1 MLMELGMIGLGRMG
15 LNMVKRL
22 LQGGQEVMVYNR
34 TLAKVREIEQQGARG
49 AYTLADLVGGLS
61 RPRAVWL
68 MLPAGSVIDEHLDP
82 LKDLLEPD
90 DLVIDGGNSFYRD
103 DLRRAETLAS
113 QGIRWLDVGVSGGIY
128 GLEKGYCLMVG
139 GSPENYQRVEPLLT
153 VLSPPGGCLYC
164 GPTGSGHFAKMIHN
178 GIEYGMMQAY
188 AEGFHLLEA
197 SPYGDSF
204 DLARLAHLWNQG
216 SVIRSWLL
224 ELAEKVLARDPKLA
238 SLRGVVEDSGEGRWT
253 AQQAIECGIPAPV
266 ITLSLIQRFISHD
279 PNLFANRMLAA
290 LRQEFGGHK
299 AKTA

>member
-1 MLMELGMIGLGRMG
+1 MKLGMIGLGRMG

-22 LQGGQEVMVYNR
+22 LQGGQEVVVYNR
-34 TLAKVREIEQQGARG
+34 TAAKVREIEQQGARG

-68 MLPAGSVIDEHLDP
+68 MLPAGPLIDEHLDQ
-82 LKDLLEPD
+82 LTDLLEPN

-103 DLRRAETLAS
+103 DLRRAEALALR
-113 QGIRWLDVGVSGGIY
+113 GIHWLDVGVSGGIY

-139 GSPENYQRVEPLLT
+139 GSPEDYQRVEPVLT
-153 VLSPPGGCLYC
+153 ALAPPEGCLYC
-164 GPTGSGHFAKMIHN
+164 GPTGAGHFAKMIHN

-197 SPYGDSF
+197 SPYADSL
-204 DLARLAHLWNQG
+204 DYAHLAHLWNQG

-224 ELAEKVLARDPKLA
+224 ELAEKVFARDPKLT
-238 SLRGVVEDSGEGRWT
+238 SLRGAVEDSGEGRWT
-253 AQQAIECGIPAPV
+253 ALQAIESGVAAPV
-266 ITLSLIQRFISHD
+266 ITLSLMQRFISQD
-279 PNLFANRMLAA
+279 PDLFANRMLAA

-299 AKTA
+299 VKTA

>member
-1 MLMELGMIGLGRMG
+1 MKLGMVGLGRMG
-15 LNMVKRL
+15 LNMAKRL
-22 LQGGQEVMVYNR
+22 LRGSQEVVVYNR
-34 TLAKVREIEQQGARG
+34 TAAKVKEIEQQGARG
-49 AYTLADLVGGLS
+49 VYALKDLVGELS
-61 RPRAVWL
+61 RPRTIWL
-68 MLPAGSVIDEHLDP
+68 MLPAGAVIDEHLNR

-103 DLRRAETLAS
+103 DLRRSEALAP

-139 GSPENYQRVEPLLT
+139 GSPEDYQRLQPVLT
-153 VLSPPGGCLYC
+153 ALAPTDGCLYC
-164 GPTGSGHFAKMIHN
+164 GPTGAGHFAKMIHN

-197 SPYGDSF
+197 SPYADSL
-204 DLARLAHLWNQG
+204 DYARLAHLWNQG

-224 ELAEKVLARDPKLA
+224 ELAENVFARDPKLT

-253 AQQAIECGIPAPV
+253 ALQAIESGVAAPV
-266 ITLSLIQRFISHD
+266 ITLSLMQRFISQD
-279 PNLFANRMLAA
+279 PDLFANRMLAA

-299 AKTA
+299 VKTA

>member
-1 MLMELGMIGLGRMG
+1 MIGLGRMG

-22 LQGGQEVMVYNR
+22 LQGRQEVVVYNR
-34 TLAKVREIEQQGARG
+34 TAAKVREIEQQGAKG

-61 RPRAVWL
+61 RPRAIWL
-68 MLPAGSVIDEHLDP
+68 MLPAGPVIDEHLDP

-103 DLRRAETLAS
+103 DLRRAEVLAPR
-113 QGIRWLDVGVSGGIY
+113 GIRWLDVGVSGGIY

-139 GSPENYQRVEPLLT
+139 GRPEDYQRLEPLLT
-153 VLSPPGGCLYC
+153 ALAPPEGYLYC
-164 GPTGSGHFAKMIHN
+164 GPTGAGHFAKMVHN

-197 SPYGDSF
+197 SPYADS
-204 DLARLAHLWNQG
+204 LNYARLAHLWNQG

-224 ELAEKVLARDPKLA
+224 ELAEKVFDRDPKLA

-253 AQQAIECGIPAPV
+253 AQQAIESGVAAPV
-266 ITLSLIQRFISHD
+266 ITLSLMQRFISQD
-279 PNLFANRMLAA
+279 PDLFANRMLAA

-299 AKTA
+299 VKTA

>member
-1 MLMELGMIGLGRMG
+1 MKLGMIGLGRMG

-22 LQGGQEVMVYNR
+22 LQGGQELVVYNR
-34 TLAKVREIEQQGARG
+34 TAAKVREIEQQGARG

-68 MLPAGSVIDEHLDP
+68 MLPAGPLIDEHLDQ
-82 LKDLLEPD
+82 LTDLLEPN

-103 DLRRAETLAS
+103 DLRRAEALALR
-113 QGIRWLDVGVSGGIY
+113 GIHWLDVGVSGGIY

-139 GSPENYQRVEPLLT
+139 GSPEDYQRVEPVLT
-153 VLSPPGGCLYC
+153 ALAPPEGCLYC
-164 GPTGSGHFAKMIHN
+164 GPTGAGHFAKMIHN

-197 SPYGDSF
+197 SPYADSL
-204 DLARLAHLWNQG
+204 DYAHLAHLWNQG

-224 ELAEKVLARDPKLA
+224 ELAEKVFARDPKLT
-238 SLRGVVEDSGEGRWT
+238 SLRGAVEDSGEGRWT
-253 AQQAIECGIPAPV
+253 ALQAIESGVAAPV
-266 ITLSLIQRFISHD
+266 ITLSLMQRFISQD
-279 PNLFANRMLAA
+279 PDLFANRMLAA

-299 AKTA
+299 VKTA